1 MPSGSTQAAGYDRGV
16 PRSSFYMRQQFTRY
30 MFDPLYTVGCAHS
43 NLGGSGGMLPQ
54 KKFVILD
61 PQRVI
66 LTHFGGI
73 FKNTNSDRS
82 SLNFSYFIHKYTNN
96 NVQATLTRMIQGRR
110 NRSGR
115 PGNCR
120 TNV

>member
-30 MFDPLYTVGCAHS
+30 MLDPLYTVSFAHS

-54 KKFVILD
+54 ENFVVLAYT
-61 PQRVI
+61 QRVI

-73 FKNTNSDRS
+73 LIAIYKVHRF
-82 SLNFSYFIHKYTNN
+82 
-96 NVQATLTRMIQGRR
+96 
-110 NRSGR
+110 
-115 PGNCR
+115 
-120 TNV
+120 